1 MKTGTNHRG
10 AENKL
15 QNKSPITQNW
25 GPRQKFNKYIVKI
38 IKEQKKKYTIHVL
51 FMEYCSIINY
61 LSMHIIVPS

>member
-38 IKEQKKKYTIHVL
+38 IKEQNQNIQ
-51 FMEYCSIINY
+51 FMFFLWNIA
-61 LSMHIIVPS
+61 LL